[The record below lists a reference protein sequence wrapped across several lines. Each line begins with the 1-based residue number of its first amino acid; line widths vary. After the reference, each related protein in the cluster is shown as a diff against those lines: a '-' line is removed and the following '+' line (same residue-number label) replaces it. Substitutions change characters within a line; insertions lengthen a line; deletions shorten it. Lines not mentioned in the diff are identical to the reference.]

1 MPSLEKIKEHVDDLV
16 SDIKK
21 EGLSIL
27 REPYINYKTYL
38 NGNRRLIIHTVF
50 VEERQPFDSQIPLDE
65 LESTYANLEPI
76 DFSKAVRVS
85 DDNKAE
91 VITDKDGHWSLK
103 AERKMSYKFK
113 VWDEGMTPKED
124 KDLAYWERNMLALE
138 FADGWYNDDIEEMF
152 SYPNEKFE
160 VFERPSMVPR
170 FGGWRRVLSLK
181 GGAMC
186 FHIPDDFEVGNL
198 PQIERNWDGHTT
210 EEKWQRVLERRGIV

>member
-1 MPSLEKIKEHVDDLV
+1 MLSLEKIKEHVDDLV

-113 VWDEGMTPKED
+113 VGDTGKTRDGTPYKVIYDRLKGYDEWEEKEVP
-124 KDLAYWERNMLALE
+124 E
-138 FADGWYNDDIEEMF
+138 
-152 SYPNEKFE
+152 E
-160 VFERPSMVPR
+160 VFE
-170 FGGWRRVLSLK
+170 
-181 GGAMC
+181 
-186 FHIPDDFEVGNL
+186 
-198 PQIERNWDGHTT
+198 
-210 EEKWQRVLERRGIV
+210 